1 MKKVLLIFVLLIGG
15 AMALLYFSNPSSS
28 FGSSLPISNED
39 TRLLT
44 KQSINFLEDLQFKDF
59 EKAATYHST
68 EDRKNV
74 DIAEE
79 IERIFLVKPEF
90 LDIMRYEIK
99 KVEIDRSGDR
109 AKVKTHTVIK
119 LLNTGQVKEPE
130 VMLYW
135 HKDPKEG
142 WVMKL
147 RSSL

>member
-1 MKKVLLIFVLLIGG
+1 
-15 AMALLYFSNPSSS
+15 MALLYFSNPSSS